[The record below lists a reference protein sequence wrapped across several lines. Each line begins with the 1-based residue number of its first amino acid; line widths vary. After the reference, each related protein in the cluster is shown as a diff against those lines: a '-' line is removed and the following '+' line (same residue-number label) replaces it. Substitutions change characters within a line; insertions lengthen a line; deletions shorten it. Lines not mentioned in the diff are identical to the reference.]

1 MALFSRG
8 RPAPADDPVA
18 DLDPPAPEDEAPAA
32 DPTICPRCG
41 GKLTN
46 PDGLGWCAGCGYCRS
61 LEEEGQTVA
70 PPPEAAQPK
79 KPSPLGAAEF
89 GEAMR
94 RMPRWAWPLLG
105 GVALVATGSVI
116 ADYRLPE
123 ECLARALWSAIQ
135 MMLSV
140 IGLIAAQL
148 WAVMLVGAREDGLG
162 ARDVFL
168 PGRVWR
174 AAFRRLPTT
183 RKPVWLGMWSATALV
198 CGAAVVGGF
207 NYWPEAVK
215 QKRLRE
221 VAEALAAGVDPD
233 EPQEPARE
241 SKPSAPPPGAAA
253 SLTLPPAADRRP
265 VTKCVVIGYQTDGA
279 AVTGLVVAKTDGNNL
294 QLVGVIK
301 GGISPELRQD
311 LLKRLSQRQ
320 REFPLIPGLRI
331 IDTHW
336 VNPEVFCDVLVP
348 EDAKPGDG
356 EAPKFKQIT
365 D

>member
-140 IGLIAAQL
+140 IGTSLLTPAVGCSFSIARV
-148 WAVMLVGAREDGLG
+148 VM
-162 ARDVFL
+162 
-168 PGRVWR
+168 
-174 AAFRRLPTT
+174 
-183 RKPVWLGMWSATALV
+183 AL
-198 CGAAVVGGF
+198 
-207 NYWPEAVK
+207 
-215 QKRLRE
+215 
-221 VAEALAAGVDPD
+221 
-233 EPQEPARE
+233 
-241 SKPSAPPPGAAA
+241 
-253 SLTLPPAADRRP
+253 PAAETARP
-265 VTKCVVIGYQTDGA
+265 ATSSVI
-279 AVTGLVVAKTDGNNL
+279 V
-294 QLVGVIK
+294 
-301 GGISPELRQD
+301 P
-311 LLKRLSQRQ
+311 
-320 REFPLIPGLRI
+320 RI
-331 IDTHW
+331 
-336 VNPEVFCDVLVP
+336 
-348 EDAKPGDG
+348 
-356 EAPKFKQIT
+356 
-365 D
+365 